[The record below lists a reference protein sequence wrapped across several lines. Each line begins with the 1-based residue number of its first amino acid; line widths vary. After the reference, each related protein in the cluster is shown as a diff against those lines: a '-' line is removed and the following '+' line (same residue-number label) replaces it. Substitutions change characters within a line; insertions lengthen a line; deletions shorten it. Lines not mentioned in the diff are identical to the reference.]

1 MIMQAPLVIIK
12 LDHPG
17 VLTVVQT
24 HSVLLPQPLTI
35 ALDTLLQAT
44 HQEHKVVL
52 RSIDLS
58 TK

>member
-1 MIMQAPLVIIK
+1 MQALLVIIM
-12 LDHPG
+12 LDHSR

-24 HSVLLPQPLTI
+24 HLVLLPQPLTI